1 MLVLQANSVPIIIA
15 IAVLALILVLVLV
28 SRKRSA
34 LDKDAEAPALE
45 KPATPPA
52 RAVASK
58 ETFAPLPPTPEVKTT
73 AAKSAAAADPVA
85 VLPIAEPT
93 KAKPTTETKATET
106 SPIEGPAIAA
116 AAAVEPTVA
125 TPASRVTKVDAKPA
139 KTDAKPVTVVAK
151 PEVKPEK
158 PEAKPVKAEAK
169 PETKPAK
176 LEAKPAKTEAKPVKA
191 EAKPEKP
198 EAKPVKAEA
207 KPEAKPA
214 KPEAKPVKAEAKP
227 EAKPA
232 KPEAKPAKPDAKAAA
247 KPAKSGKADAKPA
260 KDDVPWELRED
271 EDADVKEV
279 EAEVET
285 PATMRDGLGRT
296 RKEGFIAKLGNLFKR
311 GKPIDEDLM
320 EEVEEVLFTA
330 DIGARTAD
338 RLMSGVRTALSSKDM
353 KDIDKVWTSLR
364 EEALAIL
371 SGPQPAPKIAES
383 GPTVVMVLGVNGTG
397 KTTTIGK
404 LSNRLNSEGKKVI
417 LVAGDTFRAAAAEQ
431 LEHWGRRVGVEVYRG
446 KDNQDPASVVYDGV
460 RHGLEQKCDYILV
473 DTAGRLHNNT
483 NLMEELKKVRRV
495 MGRAIDGAPHEVLLV
510 LDATTGQNAV
520 VQARQFKEATEVT
533 GIVLTKLD
541 GTAKGGVVLGVADE
555 LKIPVRWIG
564 IGERVADIR
573 QFDAKEFVD
582 ELFQPPS

>member
-176 LEAKPAKTEAKPVKA
+176 LEAKPAKT
-191 EAKPEKP
+191 
-198 EAKPVKAEA
+198 
-207 KPEAKPA
+207 
-214 KPEAKPVKAEAKP
+214 EAKPVKAEAKP